1 MKAKGRIRFFFE
13 EVSIPGFSQT
23 KVRDWILLTCH
34 AEDKAIGDISV
45 IFCNDTYLQKMNFDY
60 LNHEEL
66 TDVITFDYQ
75 GMFGNISG
83 DVFISIDRVK
93 ENSEFYQV
101 AFLNELHRVIIHGVL
116 HLLGYVDHESALKA
130 LMASKENYYLSLL
143 A

>member
-13 EVSIPGFSQT
+13 EVNIPGFSQA
-23 KVRDWILLTCH
+23 KVREWILQTCR
-34 AEDKAIGDISV
+34 AEEKGMGDISI
-45 IFCNDTYLQKMNFDY
+45 IFCNDAYLQKMNLDY

-75 GMFGNISG
+75 DMFGHVSG

-93 ENSEFYQV
+93 ENAEIYQTT
-101 AFLNELHRVIIHGVL
+101 FLNELHRVIIHGVL
-116 HLLGYVDHESALKA
+116 HLLGFSDHEPALKA
-130 LMASKENYYLSLL
+130 LMAGKENYYLSLL